1 MTDWAAL
8 GTPLRPTLE
17 PAIYVEPRDKR
28 DASEDERQAEL
39 VAHLRKLPS
48 VRVAAIPNGAKRS
61 KWEAAKAKREG
72 MAAGWPDI
80 EVVWADGTARIEMK
94 NGSEMP
100 RANQIETL
108 NWLHL
113 RGHAVAVCR
122 TKDGALR
129 WLRECGAPVGGAI

>member
-8 GTPLRPTLE
+8 ETPLKPTLE
-17 PAIYVEPRDKR
+17 PTIYVEPRDKD
-28 DASEDERQAEL
+28 DASEDDRQADL
-39 VAHLRKLPS
+39 VAHLRKIPT
-48 VRVAAIPNGAKRS
+48 VRVAAIVNGAKRTN
-61 KWEAAKAKREG
+61 WEAAKAKREG

-80 EVVWADGTARIEMK
+80 EVVWADGMARIEMK

-129 WLRECGAPVGGAI
+129 WLRDCGAPVGVAI